1 MPMVG
6 AGDRS
11 CCRRAS
17 DSTRYPRGM
26 TTEQQIDRLAAGLAA
41 LRLDECSDEDVSELR
56 VAALADLLLAAAEEH
71 RADERALG
79 ALVVLEA
86 ALAERGLAWRCDC
99 GQGQREDAAVCSC
112 GGTLGGQVKAEME
125 LGQA

>member
-1 MPMVG
+1 
-6 AGDRS
+6 
-11 CCRRAS
+11 
-17 DSTRYPRGM
+17 M

-86 ALAERGLAWRCDC
+86 ALTERGVAWVCDC
-99 GQGQREDAAVCSC
+99 GQVQREDAAVCSC
-112 GGTLGGQVKAEME
+112 GGTLGE
-125 LGQA
+125 LVRVELAMA